1 MNYTNSIMINYE
13 IKCFS
18 SISFSCACSLNNDDN
33 ETILNIPVPI
43 QAQTAVD
50 LLNSDDET
58 GEDKVLPVQNGRLEI
73 KLKGNWGAVL
83 KIKGEN

>member
-1 MNYTNSIMINYE
+1 MWTATVLSAPCLLYTSIPI
-13 IKCFS
+13 
-18 SISFSCACSLNNDDN
+18 
-33 ETILNIPVPI
+33 PI

-83 KIKGEN
+83 KVKGEN